1 MAAKREKGQ
10 KRHRFLWRFVRW
22 PVILLLKRKFH
33 YTMET
38 APDIPRPYIVLSN
51 HNTDWDPLLV
61 GSAFKK
67 QMYFVASEHIF
78 RRGWLSKLLY
88 WLMAPIA
95 RTKGSTDG
103 AAAMQI
109 LRTIKRGNN
118 VCIFPEGNRSWNG
131 VTGPLHPTTAKIV
144 KASKAALVTFKLTGG
159 YLTSPRWC
167 LANRR
172 GRMHG
177 RVENV
182 YTAEQIAAMSE
193 EELMSAIE
201 RDLYED
207 AFETQRSEMVPF
219 KGHVIASRLETAL
232 YMCPQCGELCTM
244 HSYDTRFY
252 CDKCGMSVIYNPY
265 GFFEN
270 GNNDVRFET
279 VYEWD
284 KWQEQALHD
293 MDFGSGP
300 IFSDEEQTLME
311 IDSDHTSKVVAEG
324 TMSLYPDRLEIG
336 EFSVAL
342 GDISQMALH
351 GRETIVFSSRGV
363 NYEIYSIKSRSGRKY
378 MDVISILNERAAAAE
393 KSAEQASE
401 VTEEKSGE

>member
-10 KRHRFLWRFVRW
+10 GRHRFIWRLVRW
-22 PVILLLKRKFH
+22 PVILLLKLKFN

-38 APDIPRPYIVLSN
+38 APDVPRPYIVLSN
-51 HNTDWDPLLV
+51 HNTDWDPVLV

-67 QMYFVASEHIF
+67 QMYYVASEHIF
-78 RRGWLSKLLY
+78 RRGWISKLLY

-103 AAAMQI
+103 AAAMSI
-109 LRTIKRGNN
+109 LRTLKRGNN

-144 KASKAALVTFKLTGG
+144 KASKTALVTFKMTGG

-167 LANRR
+167 LSNRR

-182 YTAEQIAAMSE
+182 YTAEQIAGMSE

-207 AFETQRSEMVPF
+207 AFETQRGEMTPY

-232 YMCPQCGELCTM
+232 YVCPKCGGLCTM

-252 CDKCGMSVIYNPY
+252 CSDCGLSVIYNPY

-270 GNNDVRFET
+270 GNNDVTFST

-284 KWQEQALHD
+284 VWQEKKLRE
-293 MDFGSGP
+293 MDFSSDP
-300 IFSDEEQTLME
+300 IFTDEDQTLLE
-311 IDSDHTSKVVAEG
+311 IDGDHTSKVIAEG
-324 TMSLYPDRLEIG
+324 TMTLHPDRLEIG
-336 EFSVAL
+336 EFSVKL
-342 GDISQMALH
+342 SDISQMALH
-351 GRETIVFSSRGV
+351 GRETIVFSSRGA
-363 NYEIYSIKSRSGRKY
+363 NYEVYSVKSRSGRKY
-378 MDVISILNERAAAAE
+378 VTVIEILTERAAAQAA
-393 KSAEQASE
+393 AEQIPASS
-401 VTEEKSGE
+401 EEKGDE

>member
-22 PVILLLKRKFH
+22 PVILLLKRKFN

-38 APDIPRPYIVLSN
+38 APDIGRPYIVLSN

-78 RRGWLSKLLY
+78 RRGWISRLLY

-144 KASKAALVTFKLTGG
+144 KASKAALVTFKMTGG

-167 LANRR
+167 LGNRK

-193 EELMSAIE
+193 EELMAAIE

-207 AFETQRSEMVPF
+207 AFETQRREMVPF
-219 KGHVIASRLETAL
+219 RGHVIASRLETAL
-232 YMCPQCGELCTM
+232 YVCPQCGEICTM
-244 HSYDTRFY
+244 HSDDTRFY

-300 IFSDEEQTLME
+300 IFSDEDQTLME

-324 TMSLYPDRLEIG
+324 TMTLYPDRLEIG

-342 GDISQMALH
+342 ADISQMALH

-378 MDVISILNERAAAAE
+378 LTVIGILTERAAAAE
-393 KSAEQASE
+393 KSDSQTSE
-401 VTEEKSGE
+401 EAGENSGE